1 MSEAQLEE
9 QLPKIAATRT
19 AGYAFFPRHCPSHRF
34 FDQDIFAAT
43 ERIMFNNCA
52 GLDYEPI
59 FNQPP
64 DRDALTLMQ
73 VLLASETEKGDN
85 IERVRLLGRALEIR
99 PDLPNVAN
107 RLAMSLLS
115 LGQNEE
121 ALRASKPAIAL
132 DPLHP
137 DLLAIRGRIAL
148 A

>member
-1 MSEAQLEE
+1 
-9 QLPKIAATRT
+9 
-19 AGYAFFPRHCPSHRF
+19 
-34 FDQDIFAAT
+34 
-43 ERIMFNNCA
+43 MFNNCA